1 MSGVYNPNKRY
12 LVQGRVQ
19 IGQQI
24 RPQDRG
30 ICDSS
35 CNIPCEQINLVVE
48 MFPKIITY
56 NDKNI
61 NISYISTNTT
71 SQTIS
76 SPIILVSS
84 LLGNIL
90 LTATGLS
97 PGQSISINKNYSI
110 SNMSFPSNTITDV
123 SYIAYANVIPG
134 GYSPGDRLS
143 KVITTTSTFQSSP
156 SDGPTMNSSGEIIDG
171 GDGVYIMS
179 MSFINTSNV
188 NITALNV
195 PLSGIVNISDGVSII
210 RNPNNLFQLNNTTG
224 SLVLAPGQSLLPGVR
239 NVVVLEGTLLSPN
252 NYCDSQSCLITYSA
266 SSSTGTNPNLQMILG
281 INPN

>member
-188 NITALNV
+188 NITVLNV

>member
-24 RPQDRG
+24 RSQDRG

-35 CNIPCEQINLVVE
+35 CNIPCEQVNLVVE

-71 SQTIS
+71 SQSIS

-84 LLGNIL
+84 LLGNII
-90 LTATGLS
+90 LTTTGLS
-97 PGQSISINKNYSI
+97 PGQSISINKSYSI

-123 SYIAYANVIPG
+123 SYIAYGNIIPG

-156 SDGPTMNSSGEIIDG
+156 SDGPTITSSGEIIDG

-179 MSFINTSNV
+179 MSFINTSNT
-188 NITALNV
+188 NIIGLNV

-224 SLVLAPGQSLLPGVR
+224 SLVLAPNQSLLPGVR
-239 NVVVLEGTLLSPN
+239 NVVVLEGTLLTPN
-252 NYCDSQSCLITYSA
+252 NYCDTQSCLITYTA
-266 SSSTGTNPNLQMILG
+266 TSSSGTNPNLQMILG
-281 INPN
+281 INTN